1 MNLGSN
7 LCVGSL
13 DQVREQLDAA
23 RSEEHGAKK
32 LLAAGERVLTKVVQE
47 KKKLQDSNTKLGEE
61 LKDVRAQLADSVKE
75 NKKLRGGIFSTWPLL
90 SYSSL
95 EVTVADIA
103 VIAGVLTN
111 RPEEE
116 VSGSSND
123 LLQELSQL
131 HEQAR
136 QAMRSV
142 AKALWPS
149 DSPPGS
155 MEKLVELFKGARR
168 RIRLWK
174 ISACREGAREAWAM
188 VKTRYTK
195 LDPNHMARVG
205 PLGPNGEE
213 IPVSLVYDQVEV
225 AAKYSQQDCKLDCL
239 LEGVEEEVFE
249 SK

>member
-7 LCVGSL
+7 LCVGLL

-90 SYSSL
+90 SYNSL

-116 VSGSSND
+116 VSGSSSD
-123 LLQELSQL
+123 LLQGLSQL

-168 RIRLWK
+168 RVRLWK